1 LWAFPLGEQ
10 TGSYPQV
17 GTLTEERGRVSLPL
31 MKPLVL
37 FMVALATACSD
48 GSGGNQSRQ
57 NHPSK
62 QHHMASQPALVL
74 RGRITDGAGI
84 LDAARTADLT
94 KRLDQLEQATGHQM
108 VIVTVTTLNGR
119 DVAAFTKDL
128 SNAWGIGRA
137 EHDDGVIL
145 LVAPNERKVRIAVGY
160 GLEETL
166 PNGLCRQIIEERILP
181 PFREGDLPRGIE
193 AGATA
198 LISQLL

>member
-1 LWAFPLGEQ
+1 
-10 TGSYPQV
+10 V

-166 PNGLCRQIIEERILP
+166 PAGLCGHIIDEHILP

-198 LISQLL
+198 LISQLI